1 MRTASEKLAEIK
13 IREAEIRSR
22 KMRRQTVALSFLS
35 AAAAVL
41 LVFAGL
47 KMIPAIVGSD
57 GDYDMSARYASIF
70 SNDPAIGFILVIALA
85 FALGVCVTLLCIKVH
100 RHTEREKRK

>member
-35 AAAAVL
+35 AAAALL
-41 LVFAGL
+41 LVIAGM
-47 KMIPAIVGSD
+47 KTIPLIIGS
-57 GDYDMSARYASIF
+57 GSTYEMSERYASVF